1 MMKKLILICFA
12 NVSLLTINA
21 QTFVNNGATVAVKP
35 GAVMIVK
42 TDGVTTG
49 SGSLEN
55 IASTTGALKN
65 AGQVII
71 EGSFVNTS
79 GVADGFGTGSGEYR
93 VKGDWDNN
101 ATFTADQSTV
111 TLYGPQ
117 QAIKGIQ
124 NGSPNP
130 TTFYNLRDTLPGSVK
145 TQEVDANVSN
155 IFSIY
160 TAQHATADYNLTILN
175 PNPNAIV
182 QDDLNAAYVS
192 STLNGR
198 LVRYTNQKAEY
209 FFPTGI
215 LESNPKIREVSIV
228 PANATQ
234 RIYRVRYANNA
245 FATNTTTVDGYD
257 TAAKAGTVHLV
268 NDVYYHLITSSD
280 NDPAD
285 MSIFFDPT
293 ADNQWQSI
301 GRWQVVPQ
309 WQDLL
314 TCSVLADPRAT
325 PTSRLKMA
333 RPTWTP
339 TSDSAHALVDTI
351 SVKTPFN
358 FPTAFVA
365 DGQNTAPE
373 NTYFTIINQ
382 DNLVTLE
389 ELSVFDRWGEMVF
402 DSKREGTQKWYGH
415 FNGKLAAQGNYVF
428 RAVVRNNSSGKQ
440 YPLVTG
446 NVSLIW

>member
-1 MMKKLILICFA
+1 MMKKLLLICVA
-12 NVSLLTINA
+12 NIMLFQVNG

-35 GAVMIVK
+35 GAVMIVR

-55 IASTTGALKN
+55 IAGSTGVLKN
-65 AGQVII
+65 AGQVIV

-79 GVADGFGTGSGEYR
+79 GVADGFGTNTGEYR
-93 VKGDWDNN
+93 VQGDWDNN
-101 ATFTADQSTV
+101 ATFTADNSTV
-111 TLYGPQ
+111 TLYGSS
-117 QAIKGIQ
+117 QAIKGT
-124 NGSPNP
+124 SP

-145 TQEVDANVSN
+145 TQEVNAFVSN

-160 TAQHATADYNLTILN
+160 TSQHATANYDLTILN
-175 PNPNAIV
+175 PDPNAIV
-182 QDDLNAAYVS
+182 QDDINAAYVS

-209 FFPTGI
+209 LFPTGI

-228 PANATQ
+228 PANATP
-234 RIYRVRYANNA
+234 RIYRVRYANNP
-245 FATNTTTVDGYD
+245 FAPNTTTVDGYD
-257 TAAKAGTVHLV
+257 TATKAGTVHVV
-268 NDVYYHLITSSD
+268 NDVYYHLVTASD

-314 TCSVLADPRAT
+314 TCSTLPDPRT
-325 PTSRLKMA
+325 PSSGRLKLA
-333 RPTWTP
+333 KSSWTP
-339 TSDSAHALVDTI
+339 TANDSAHALIDTL
-351 SVKTPFN
+351 SVKTDFN
-358 FPTAFVA
+358 FPNAFVA
-365 DGQNTAPE
+365 DGQGMPIE
-373 NTYFTIINQ
+373 NTTFGIINQ
-382 DNLVTLE
+382 NNLVTLE
-389 ELSVFDRWGEMVF
+389 ELSVFNRWGEMVF
-402 DSKREGTQKWYGH
+402 DSKREGTQNWNGH
-415 FNGKLAAQGNYVF
+415 YNGKLAAQGNYVY
-428 RAVVRNNSSGKQ
+428 RAVVRNNATGKQ